1 MAEEQQWVRLG
12 EACQELQVK
21 YHVLWRLISQAK
33 AEVRQDPRDARSKY
47 VDIIA
52 LRKHMQQAVHV

>member
-21 YHVLWRLISQAK
+21 YHVLWRLISQSK
-33 AEVRQDPRDARSKY
+33 ADVRTDPRDARSKY
-47 VDIIA
+47 VDIA
-52 LRKHMQQAVHV
+52 RLRKYMQQAVQV